1 MPSCLIQI
9 SKYFY
14 VHNDFVT
21 NINPVLEIQMCM
33 TLFNTDYL
41 ALRIFIAETNP
52 LIIMYS

>member
-14 VHNDFVT
+14 VQNDFVT
-21 NINPVLEIQMCM
+21 NIDPVLEIQMCM